1 MNENILE
8 QNIET
13 KSLSK
18 ILSRKIYF
26 IMKRLFDIIFALI
39 GIILA
44 SPIFLII
51 GLLIRLEDGGVPIF
65 KQDRIGK
72 NGKIFKLY
80 KFRSM
85 IVDADK
91 LLYELLE
98 SNEVLALEY
107 KINKKLVNDPRVTK
121 VGKVIRKLS
130 LDELP
135 QLINILKGEMSFV
148 GNRPYLPREKDEMKP
163 YYNNIIKTKPGL
175 TGLWAVSGRSNLT
188 FKDRLKIES
197 SYSEKLS
204 LKLDIKIFFKTF
216 AVVFKGL

>member
-85 IVDADK
+85 IPNAD
-91 LLYELLE
+91 
-98 SNEVLALEY
+98 EVLYQMLQEDTEQTKEY
-107 KINKKLVNDPRVTK
+107 KLNKKMFNDPRITK
-121 VGKVIRKLS
+121 IGKFIRKTS
-130 LDELP
+130 IDELP
-135 QLINILKGEMSFV
+135 QLLK
-148 GNRPYLPREKDEMKP
+148 K
-163 YYNNIIKTKPGL
+163 
-175 TGLWAVSGRSNLT
+175 WC
-188 FKDRLKIES
+188 
-197 SYSEKLS
+197 
-204 LKLDIKIFFKTF
+204 
-216 AVVFKGL
+216 